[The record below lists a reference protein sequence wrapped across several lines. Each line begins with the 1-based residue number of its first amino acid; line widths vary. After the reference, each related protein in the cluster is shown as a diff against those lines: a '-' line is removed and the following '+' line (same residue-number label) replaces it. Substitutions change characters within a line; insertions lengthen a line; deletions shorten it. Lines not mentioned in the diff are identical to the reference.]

1 VELPVQEL
9 IYLGIAFVVLAVL
22 IWLFRKAGERSARDA
37 DKGTKERLREIG
49 MEKEEPAPPQRERR
63 RDRPRPAAHHKKGA
77 PDDKGERARD
87 RRRREKEAAEAA
99 AREAEEREEEEEEA
113 EEEAAPA
120 DADAKAAFKSGLA
133 KTRGGFVAKLGKIF
147 GKKKIDADVLGQL
160 EEVLFTADIGPRA
173 ADRIF
178 QSVKQNLSKDDLEN
192 PQKIWS
198 QIRKTSATI
207 LDVDAPPVD
216 LNRAKPFVL
225 LILGVNGVGKTT
237 TIGKLAAKLVREGK
251 KVLLA
256 AGDTFRAAA
265 TEQLEI
271 WGDRAKAPVV
281 KGKPGGDPS
290 SVIFDAVKRGQDEGY
305 DVVICD
311 TAGRLHTKVELMDEL
326 KKVRRVLD
334 KAMPGCPHE
343 TWLVLDA
350 TTGQNAIQQ
359 ATTFKEAMEIT
370 GLVLT
375 KLDGSSKG
383 GVILGI
389 CDELKVP
396 VRYVGIGE
404 KVDDLRPFDP
414 AAFVEALYD
423 DAEHADAA

>member
-1 VELPVQEL
+1 MTREI
-9 IYLGIAFVVLAVL
+9 IYLAIALAVMALL
-22 IWLFRKAGERSARDA
+22 IFLLRRASAKSHQREPESAKD
-37 DKGTKERLREIG
+37 RLRDLGVRTDER
-49 MEKEEPAPPQRERR
+49 EEEAKPRTRERR
-63 RDRPRPAAHHKKGA
+63 KDRPRPATGHKKEGA
-77 PDDKGERARD
+77 ARPSKAADKAERARD
-87 RRRREKEAAEAA
+87 RRRREQEEAD
-99 AREAEEREEEEEEA
+99 REEEEV
-113 EEEAAPA
+113 EEEEEREA
-120 DADAKAAFKSGLA
+120 DQEATAAFKAGLA
-133 KTRGGFVAKLGKIF
+133 KTRGGFVARLGKIF
-147 GKKKIDADVLGQL
+147 GKKKIDADVLGEL
-160 EEVLFTADIGPRA
+160 EEVLFSADIGPRA

-178 QSVKQNLSKDDLEN
+178 QSVKSNLSKDDLSD

-207 LDVDAPPVD
+207 LDVEAPPID
-216 LNRAKPFVL
+216 WAKHRPFVIL
-225 LILGVNGVGKTT
+225 VLGVNGVGKTT
-237 TIGKLAAKLVREGK
+237 TIGKLAARLARDGK

-271 WGDRAKAPVV
+271 WGDRAKVPVV
-281 KGKPGGDPS
+281 KGKAGGDPS
-290 SVIFDAVKRGQDEGY
+290 SVIFDAIKRGQAEGF

-326 KKVRRVLD
+326 RKVRRVCE
-334 KAMPGCPHE
+334 KAMPGAPQE

-359 ATTFKEAMEIT
+359 AKTFKEAMEIT

-375 KLDGSSKG
+375 KLDGSAKG

-396 VRYVGIGE
+396 VRYIGVGE
-404 KVDDLRPFDP
+404 KLDDLRPFDP
-414 AAFVEALYD
+414 NAFVHALYD